1 MIGVPGNI
9 VKSVHVTK
17 NILGMPVRQILLGAV
32 LAAGLF
38 ANVGW
43 AGELPRWEAGV
54 GVAGLTIPDYR
65 GSDEQRG
72 YVLPLPYVQ
81 YRGKVFRI
89 DREGAHG
96 YIFTSDRMK
105 LELSMGAGPPAKSN
119 KNDARSGMPDLDPT
133 VEAGPALHIYLAR
146 NERRDREWSLRL
158 PLRTAEAVSF
168 SHTKN
173 IGWVFAPSLDF
184 DASDVAGGWDIGTAV
199 GPIYASE
206 EYHDYYYEVAPAY
219 ATPSRPAYDARA
231 GYSGSRLTLTV
242 SRRFAKFWVGAF
254 ARYDNLSGAVFAD
267 SPLVKKNDAFMAG
280 IGIAWIL
287 VQSRSP

>member
-1 MIGVPGNI
+1 MDHLDRTVDAIFNI
-9 VKSVHVTK
+9 V
-17 NILGMPVRQILLGAV
+17 Q
-32 LAAGLF
+32 
-38 ANVGW
+38 
-43 AGELPRWEAGV
+43 
-54 GVAGLTIPDYR
+54 
-65 GSDEQRG
+65 Q
-72 YVLPLPYVQ
+72 
-81 YRGKVFRI
+81 
-89 DREGAHG
+89 
-96 YIFTSDRMK
+96 
-105 LELSMGAGPPAKSN
+105 
-119 KNDARSGMPDLDPT
+119 
-133 VEAGPALHIYLAR
+133 
-146 NERRDREWSLRL
+146 
-158 PLRTAEAVSF
+158 
-168 SHTKN
+168 
-173 IGWVFAPSLDF
+173 LDF